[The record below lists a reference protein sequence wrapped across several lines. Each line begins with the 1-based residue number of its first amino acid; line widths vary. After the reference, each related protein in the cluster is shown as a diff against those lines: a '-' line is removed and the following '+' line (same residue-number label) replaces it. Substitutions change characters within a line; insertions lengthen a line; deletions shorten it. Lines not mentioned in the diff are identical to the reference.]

1 MFVESVKEDL
11 LRMKDTLRTDYINF
25 YNDGTTS
32 KDNGEFVL
40 SSTNDSLNHFCSGI
54 DNFLKD
60 GTKAM
65 SLTYIDFDE
74 LNFIFRFGVIYGKNT
89 LGENNEIL
97 PTSKCLNNK
106 VRYYTESVEAYKD
119 GKLVKEMSNDILMGY
134 QGFIDYDKFI
144 KDTKKAKI
152 SVTGPKS
159 FEELKDNVI
168 NNKKEKISLSISFEN
183 KKEKSIDNEL
193 KTTDTNHKSKT
204 KIRSLF

>member
-144 KDTKKAKI
+144 KETKKEKI

-183 KKEKSIDNEL
+183 NKEKSIDNEL
-193 KTTDTNHKSKT
+193 KTTDTNHKPKT

>member
-144 KDTKKAKI
+144 KDTKKEKI

-183 KKEKSIDNEL
+183 NKEKSIDNEL
-193 KTTDTNHKSKT
+193 KTTDTNHKPKA

>member
-60 GTKAM
+60 GNKAM

-144 KDTKKAKI
+144 KDTKKEKI

-183 KKEKSIDNEL
+183 NKEKSIDNEL
-193 KTTDTNHKSKT
+193 KTTDTNHKPKA

>member
-119 GKLVKEMSNDILMGY
+119 GKLVKEISNDIIMGY

-144 KDTKKAKI
+144 KDTKKEKI

-168 NNKKEKISLSISFEN
+168 NNKKEKISLSINFEN
-183 KKEKSIDNEL
+183 NKEKSIDNEL
-193 KTTDTNHKSKT
+193 KTTDTNHKPKT

>member
-144 KDTKKAKI
+144 KDTKKEKI

-183 KKEKSIDNEL
+183 NKEKSIDNEL
-193 KTTDTNHKSKT
+193 NITNTNHKPKT
-204 KIRSLF
+204 KTRSLF

>member
-40 SSTNDSLNHFCSGI
+40 SSTNDSLNNFCSGI

-144 KDTKKAKI
+144 KDTKKEKI

-183 KKEKSIDNEL
+183 NKEKSIDNEL
-193 KTTDTNHKSKT
+193 KTTDTNHKPKA

>member
-97 PTSKCLNNK
+97 PTSKCLNDK

-144 KDTKKAKI
+144 KDTKKEKI

-183 KKEKSIDNEL
+183 NKEKSIDNEL
-193 KTTDTNHKSKT
+193 KTTDTNHKPKA

>member
-144 KDTKKAKI
+144 KDTKKEKI

-183 KKEKSIDNEL
+183 NKEKSIDNEL
-193 KTTDTNHKSKT
+193 KTTDTHHKPKA

>member
-144 KDTKKAKI
+144 KDTKKEKI

-183 KKEKSIDNEL
+183 NKEKSIDNEL
-193 KTTDTNHKSKT
+193 KTTDTNHKPKT

>member
-144 KDTKKAKI
+144 KDTKKEKI

-183 KKEKSIDNEL
+183 NKEKSIDNEL